1 MQQGYS
7 DTIAGTRHQLL
18 CIVWLIAHTLGYQLL
33 IATFKRQGILAGIEL
48 V

>member
-1 MQQGYS
+1 MI
-7 DTIAGTRHQLL
+7 TGTRHQLL

-33 IATFKRQGILAGIEL
+33 IAALKRQGKLAGTQL